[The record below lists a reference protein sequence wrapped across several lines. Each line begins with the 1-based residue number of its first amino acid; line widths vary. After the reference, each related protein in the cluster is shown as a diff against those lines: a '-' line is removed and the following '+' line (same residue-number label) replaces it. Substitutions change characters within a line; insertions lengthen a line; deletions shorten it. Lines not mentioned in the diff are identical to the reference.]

1 MHETDNSKMGRS
13 NMNAQQRIRK
23 IRITS
28 GKSIILLVIFM
39 IGTLFTLASTGDGG
53 SDGGG
58 DRVLPPATLTAD
70 NADEVVG
77 AGLQVADLAGPVSA
91 FGATEDITLP
101 AMATGDSEA
110 PLGNLIGQMH
120 AVARTVQTQ
129 SDFNLQAVSEDCL
142 GGGTQEIS
150 DTESVIE
157 LPNIVFELTISYN
170 NCVIGTKTLNGI
182 EKIRFETDL
191 AGQSVF
197 KNFEFSTENFSYED
211 SANGDDLTYTDFSV
225 FVDELT
231 LDLAELED
239 VSLSL
244 TGKVNGTAAGEA
256 INIEYDNF
264 TIAMS
269 SVAGGDEYRLSGN
282 FKAGCM
288 DGWVDVSTDTPIFVP
303 NGGDCPTAGGVT
315 ISSAGKE
322 ITVEIINDDDV
333 SVAFDGGVPTVYGSC
348 SDIEGLCI

>member
-1 MHETDNSKMGRS
+1 MRD
-13 NMNAQQRIRK
+13 QQNIRK
-23 IRITS
+23 IWFIS
-28 GKSIILLVIFM
+28 NKSITLLAMFM

-53 SDGGG
+53 SDGAG

-77 AGLQVADLAGPVSA
+77 AGLQVADLVGPVSA
-91 FGATEDITLP
+91 LGATEDITLP
-101 AMATGDSEA
+101 ALAAGDSEA
-110 PLGNLIGQMH
+110 PLGSLIDQMH
-120 AVARTVQTQ
+120 AIARTVQTR
-129 SDFNLQAVSEDCL
+129 SDFNLQAVSEDCV

-157 LPNIVFELTISYN
+157 LPNIVFELTITYT
-170 NCVIGTKTLNGI
+170 NCEIGTKTFNGI
-182 EKIRFETDL
+182 EKIRFDTDL
-191 AGQSVF
+191 AGQNVF
-197 KNFEFSTENFSYED
+197 KNFEFSTENFSYMD
-211 SANGDDLTYTDFSV
+211 SANGDDLTYIDFSV

-239 VSLSL
+239 VSLRL
-244 TGKVNGTAAGEA
+244 TGQVSGTAAGDA
-256 INIEYDNF
+256 VNIEYDNF

-269 SVAGGDEYRLSGN
+269 SVTGGEEYTLSGN
-282 FKAGCM
+282 FKAVCM

-322 ITVEIINDDDV
+322 IKVEIINDDDV